1 MIEGSPMNTR
11 KERKQI
17 TASYLALGTWLGIAL
32 LAALENSAAAQTENA
47 SQNFSRFIHSVASPG
62 TILMPAA
69 SATFSQFVSRPAGF
83 DSGAIG
89 YGEHFGVAIADNV
102 SGKFIRNFAFPTL
115 SGEDVLYVPDGAT
128 KTVWDRLRRA
138 TLHSFVLNTG
148 QPRINF
154 SGIPASFAAAGFS
167 NLYQPPEQRTWPATL
182 KRAGT
187 NAAGYWVGD
196 LLREFRPELCV
207 VPKRLRIPCK

>member
-32 LAALENSAAAQTENA
+32 LAALGDKAVAQTADAN
-47 SQNFSRFIHSVASPG
+47 QNFSRFIHSVVSPG

-89 YGEHFGVAIADNV
+89 YGEHFGIAIADNV

-115 SGEDVLYVPDGAT
+115 SREDVLYVREGPAAPF
-128 KTVWDRLRRA
+128 WNRLRR
-138 TLHSFVLNTG
+138 
-148 QPRINF
+148 
-154 SGIPASFAAAGFS
+154 
-167 NLYQPPEQRTWPATL
+167 
-182 KRAGT
+182 
-187 NAAGYWVGD
+187 
-196 LLREFRPELCV
+196 
-207 VPKRLRIPCK
+207 